1 VFAYF
6 LLQHKAELGHKTVAK
21 ITVVRPESDA
31 DIDFV
36 DASLVF
42 HVVDAPE
49 PPPDE
54 EGGFAKEKRHDSH
67 TVEMIEQNSSNVVRT
82 HTFQ

>member
-1 VFAYF
+1 M
-6 LLQHKAELGHKTVAK
+6 AK
-21 ITVVRPESDA
+21 ITVVRPENDA

-67 TVEMIEQNSSNVVRT
+67 TVEMIEQSSTNVLRT
-82 HTFQ
+82 HTFRE